1 MPNQPQASVEN
12 NFSGGLKTEFTGL
25 NFPENACTY
34 ADNCIFSIIGDV
46 NRRGGINFETNYK
59 WNVQNSAEVAISTYK
74 WNNVG
79 GDGLTQ
85 IVVSQIGGTL
95 YFYLASSATINNP
108 LSTQLLSSSVNI
120 SSFTALNGTFDS
132 TVECHYTDGNGY
144 LFVFNKNC
152 DPFYCTYNSATKTIT
167 ANIIT
172 VKIRDTLGI
181 FEPGVPFNYRP
192 ATLTAEHNYN
202 LVNQGW
208 APWMATSV
216 STNTIAASGN
226 LTFVL
231 NSSILPIVI
240 GQAIY
245 VTTGLPGGSSPGST
259 SSVMKGTVLSYT
271 GNTLVVTISSKIGS
285 GTFSFWYITPG
296 GINYIDYFYQQART
310 GAATGTPGSGVLLN
324 VYPSNAEQWWEYRNT
339 NITSASPD
347 GTFAPNLT
355 ADYVVL
361 NDNQAPQGSVVLPA
375 FIQDRTAATGVTGLA
390 AVDTTTRPTN
400 GTWFQGRVFYTG
412 VNASV
417 QQQTNTDGTPMPYYT
432 WTENIYFSQIVTTPN
447 DFGLCYQQNDP
458 TSSTLFDLLPSD
470 GGVIVIQGSGSI
482 YRLFPVQNGLLVFA
496 ANGIWFI
503 TGSQGIGFSATD
515 YTVTKISGIQSIST
529 HSYVNVLGWPLFW
542 NEEGIYQVQPS
553 KEGGGLTV
561 NNLCLGTILSFYQ
574 DIPLQSKKYARGDY
588 NPITYVV
595 QWIYRS
601 TNETDITSRYQF
613 DSMLNLNTYK
623 APFYPYTVSN
633 ASGYPWIAS
642 INYVAG
648 PGGSTS
654 PDPTFKYFTTINNT
668 QTTFSEE
675 NDFTNWLDWNSTGTG
690 LNYTSTFTTGY
701 KLHGSAWRIW
711 RLGYIYM
718 FSDNS
723 EPNSYQIQGVWD
735 YANSGTS
742 GRWSIP
748 QLITNNPT
756 SLDPFGNIFRKIR
769 IRGHGLALQL
779 LITSVQGMPFNF
791 AGWSMFE
798 QINQSI

>member
-1 MPNQPQASVEN
+1 MPNTPQASVEN

-46 NRRGGINFETNYK
+46 NRRGGINYEASYTLNT
-59 WNVQNSAEVAISTYK
+59 QSSSEQAISTYK

-85 IVVSQIGGTL
+85 IIVSQIGGTL
-95 YFYLASSATINNP
+95 YFYLSSSATISNP
-108 LSTQLLSSSVNI
+108 LSTQLLASVVNI
-120 SSFTALNGTFDS
+120 SSFTASGGSFDS

-152 DPFYCTYNSATKTIT
+152 DPFYCTYNSLTQTIT
-167 ANIIT
+167 ATVIT
-172 VKIRDTLGI
+172 VKIRDVLGI

-208 APWMATSV
+208 APWIATST
-216 STNTIAASGN
+216 STNTVAASGN

-231 NSSILPIVI
+231 SSSGLPIVV
-240 GQAIY
+240 GQSVYIS
-245 VTTGLPGGSSPGST
+245 TGLPSGSGPGSA
-259 SSVMKGTVLSYT
+259 SNVIKGVVVSYI
-271 GNTLVVTISSKIGS
+271 GFTLIITATADVGS
-285 GTFSFWYITPG
+285 GTYSFWYITPG
-296 GINYIDYFYQQART
+296 GTNYIDTFYQT
-310 GAATGTPGSGVLLN
+310 AATGGIKLN
-324 VYPSNAEQWWEYRNT
+324 VYPSNAEQWWQYRNT

-347 GTFAPNLT
+347 GTFDPAAT
-355 ADYVVL
+355 AAYVVL
-361 NDNQAPQGSVVLPA
+361 NNNQAPQGSVTLPA
-375 FIQDRTAATGVTGLA
+375 FIQDRTAATGVAGLA
-390 AVDTTTRPTN
+390 AVDTTNRPTN
-400 GTWFQGRVFYTG
+400 GVWFQGRVFYTG

-432 WTENIYFSQIVTTPN
+432 WTENIYFSQIVQTPN
-447 DFGLCYQQNDP
+447 DFGLCFQTNDP

-515 YTVTKISGIQSIST
+515 YTVTKISGIQSISS

-553 KEGGGLTV
+553 QQGGGLTV
-561 NNLCLGTILSFYQ
+561 NNLCLGTILSFYNQ
-574 DIPLQSKKYARGDY
+574 IPLQSKKYARGDY

-623 APFYPYTVSN
+623 APFYPYSVSN
-633 ASGYPWIAS
+633 AAGYPWIAS

-654 PDPTFKYFTTINNT
+654 PDPIFKYFTTINTT

-675 NDFTNWLDWNSTGTG
+675 NDFTSWLDWNDDSSGG
-690 LNYTSTFTTGY
+690 INYTSTFTTGY
-701 KLHGSAWRIW
+701 KLHGSAWKIW

-718 FSDNS
+718 FSEDS
-723 EPNSYQIQGVWD
+723 EPNSYYIQGVWD
-735 YANSGTS
+735 YANSGNV

-748 QLITNNPT
+748 QLVSNNPAGV
-756 SLDPFGNIFRKIR
+756 DPYGNIFRKIR

-779 LITSVQGMPFNF
+779 MVTSVQGMPFNF
-791 AGWSMFE
+791 AGWSMWE
-798 QINQSI
+798 QINASI